1 MLFTVSGPNFSDSTT
16 YEREIVPRCPT
27 WYIDNFMQI
36 LREKL
41 STGAQSDAQR
51 QCVHE
56 MPGGWMQT
64 IFSRP
69 PIESSSHVFLTN
81 RNGKYNQHSF
91 RIKSQHQGANIAFI
105 QNLDMFSKKHVH
117 VCTQWSCNFSNN
129 STKWSNLTNLQRFSA
144 FTSISGHINHYV
156 KFAKIIQINSIVW
169 EN

>member
-1 MLFTVSGPNFSDSTT
+1 MLFTVSEPNFSDTTT

-36 LREKL
+36 SREKL
-41 STGAQSDAQR
+41 STGAQSDAQT

-56 MPGGWMQT
+56 MPGAWMQT

-91 RIKSQHQGANIAFI
+91 RIKSQHQGANIAFRI
-105 QNLDMFSKKHVH
+105 LTCSLK
-117 VCTQWSCNFSNN
+117 
-129 STKWSNLTNLQRFSA
+129 STCMYAHSDHAISATTPPTGQILLTYKDFQLLP
-144 FTSISGHINHYV
+144 V
-156 KFAKIIQINSIVW
+156 
-169 EN
+169 